1 MKRRV
6 VLLILFNLIS
16 SISYG
21 KNIQDTNVMK
31 IKLTIEDQKKII
43 VRMAD
48 NSAAEQFIK
57 MLPANF
63 EFIDFAGEEK
73 ISKLSRP
80 LSLNNVPRGMIASA
94 GKMFIYVPWGN
105 WGFFYKDH
113 GDYLDK
119 NLIELGQIE
128 RGLENLSAYKGGFNA
143 KIEVFEN
150 DDD

>member
-31 IKLTIEDQKKII
+31 IKLTIENQKEII

>member
-1 MKRRV
+1 MKKLFI
-6 VLLILFNLIS
+6 LLILFNLIS

-21 KNIQDTNVMK
+21 KSIQDTNAMK
-31 IKLTIEDQKKII
+31 IKLIIENQKEII

-57 MLPANF
+57 MLPTNF

-73 ISKLSRP
+73 ISEFSRP
-80 LSLNNVPRGMIASA
+80 ISLNNVPRGMIASA

>member
-31 IKLTIEDQKKII
+31 IKLTIENQKKII

>member
-1 MKRRV
+1 MKKLFI
-6 VLLILFNLIS
+6 LLILFNLIS

-31 IKLTIEDQKKII
+31 IKLTIENQKEII

-57 MLPANF
+57 MLPTNF

-73 ISKLSRP
+73 ISEFSRP
-80 LSLNNVPRGMIASA
+80 ISLNNVPRGMIASA

>member
-1 MKRRV
+1 MKKLFI
-6 VLLILFNLIS
+6 LLILFNLIS

-21 KNIQDTNVMK
+21 KSIQDTNAMK
-31 IKLTIEDQKKII
+31 IKLTIENQKEII

-57 MLPANF
+57 MLPTNF

-73 ISKLSRP
+73 ISKFSRP

-150 DDD
+150 NDD

>member
-1 MKRRV
+1 
-6 VLLILFNLIS
+6 
-16 SISYG
+16 
-21 KNIQDTNVMK
+21 MK
-31 IKLTIEDQKKII
+31 IKLTIENQKEII

-48 NSAAEQFIK
+48 NSAAGQFIK

>member
-1 MKRRV
+1 MKRLFI
-6 VLLILFNLIS
+6 LLILFYLIS

-31 IKLTIEDQKKII
+31 IKLTIENQKEII

-73 ISKLSRP
+73 ISEFSRP
-80 LSLNNVPRGMIASA
+80 ISLNNVSRGMIASA

-119 NLIELGQIE
+119 SLIELGQIE
-128 RGLENLSAYKGGFNA
+128 SGLEILSTYKGGFNA
-143 KIEVFEN
+143 KIEVLEN
-150 DDD
+150 YSD

>member
-1 MKRRV
+1 MKKLFI
-6 VLLILFNLIS
+6 LLILFNLIS

-31 IKLTIEDQKKII
+31 IKLIIENQKEII

-57 MLPANF
+57 MLPTNF

-73 ISKLSRP
+73 ISEFSRP
-80 LSLNNVPRGMIASA
+80 ISLNNVPRGMIASA

-119 NLIELGQIE
+119 SLIELGQIE

>member
-6 VLLILFNLIS
+6 VLLILFNLVS

>member
-1 MKRRV
+1 MKKLFI
-6 VLLILFNLIS
+6 LLILFNLIS

-31 IKLTIEDQKKII
+31 IKLTIENQKKII

-128 RGLENLSAYKGGFNA
+128 RGLENLSAYKGGFKA

>member
-1 MKRRV
+1 MKKLFI
-6 VLLILFNLIS
+6 LLILFNLIS

-31 IKLTIEDQKKII
+31 IKLTIENQKEII

-57 MLPANF
+57 MLPTNF

-73 ISKLSRP
+73 ISKFSRP

-150 DDD
+150 NDD

>member
-1 MKRRV
+1 MKKLFI
-6 VLLILFNLIS
+6 LLILFNLIS

-31 IKLTIEDQKKII
+31 IKLTIENQKKII

-57 MLPANF
+57 MLPTNF

-73 ISKLSRP
+73 ISEFSRP
-80 LSLNNVPRGMIASA
+80 ISLNNVPRGMIASA

>member
-1 MKRRV
+1 MKKLFF
-6 VLLILFNLIS
+6 LLILFNLIS

-21 KNIQDTNVMK
+21 KNIQDTNAMK
-31 IKLTIEDQKKII
+31 IKLTIENQKEII

>member
-1 MKRRV
+1 MKKLFF
-6 VLLILFNLIS
+6 LLILFYLIS

-21 KNIQDTNVMK
+21 KNIQDTNAMK
-31 IKLTIEDQKKII
+31 IKLTIENQKEII

-73 ISKLSRP
+73 ISEFSRP
-80 LSLNNVPRGMIASA
+80 ISLNNVPRGMIASA

-119 NLIELGQIE
+119 SLIELGQIE
-128 RGLENLSAYKGGFNA
+128 SGLEILSTYEGDFNA

-150 DDD
+150 CGD

>member
-1 MKRRV
+1 MKKLFI
-6 VLLILFNLIS
+6 LLILFNMIS

-31 IKLTIEDQKKII
+31 IKLTIENQKKII

>member
-1 MKRRV
+1 MKRLFI
-6 VLLILFNLIS
+6 LLILFYLIS

-31 IKLTIEDQKKII
+31 IKLTIENQKEII

-73 ISKLSRP
+73 ISEFSRP
-80 LSLNNVPRGMIASA
+80 ISLNNVPRGMIASA

-119 NLIELGQIE
+119 SLIELGQIE
-128 RGLENLSAYKGGFNA
+128 SGLEILSTYKGGFNA

-150 DDD
+150 YND

>member
-1 MKRRV
+1 MKRLFI
-6 VLLILFNLIS
+6 LLILFYLIS

-31 IKLTIEDQKKII
+31 IKLTIENQKEII

-73 ISKLSRP
+73 ISEFSRP
-80 LSLNNVPRGMIASA
+80 ISLNNVSRGMIASA

-119 NLIELGQIE
+119 SLIELGQIE
-128 RGLENLSAYKGGFNA
+128 SGLEILSTYKGGFNA

-150 DDD
+150 YSD

>member
-1 MKRRV
+1 MKKLFI
-6 VLLILFNLIS
+6 LLILFNLIS

-31 IKLTIEDQKKII
+31 IKLTIENQKEII

-73 ISKLSRP
+73 ISKFSRP

>member
-31 IKLTIEDQKKII
+31 IKLTIENQKEII

-57 MLPANF
+57 MLPTNF

-73 ISKLSRP
+73 ISKFSRP

>member
-1 MKRRV
+1 MKKLFF
-6 VLLILFNLIS
+6 LLILFNLIS

-21 KNIQDTNVMK
+21 KNIQDTNAMK
-31 IKLTIEDQKKII
+31 IKLTIENQKEII

-63 EFIDFAGEEK
+63 
-73 ISKLSRP
+73 SRP
-80 LSLNNVPRGMIASA
+80 ISLNNVPRGMIASA

-119 NLIELGQIE
+119 SLIELGQIE
-128 RGLENLSAYKGGFNA
+128 SGLEILSTYEGGFNA

-150 DDD
+150 CGD

>member
-1 MKRRV
+1 MKKLFF
-6 VLLILFNLIS
+6 LLILFNLIS

-21 KNIQDTNVMK
+21 KNIQDTNAMK
-31 IKLTIEDQKKII
+31 IKLTIENQKEII

-73 ISKLSRP
+73 ISEFSRP
-80 LSLNNVPRGMIASA
+80 ISLNNVPRGMIASA

-119 NLIELGQIE
+119 SLIELGQIE
-128 RGLENLSAYKGGFNA
+128 SGLEILSTYKGGFNA

-150 DDD
+150 CGD

>member
-1 MKRRV
+1 MKKLFI
-6 VLLILFNLIS
+6 LLILFNLIS

-21 KNIQDTNVMK
+21 KSIQDTNAMK
-31 IKLTIEDQKKII
+31 IKLTIENQKEII

-57 MLPANF
+57 MLPTNF

-73 ISKLSRP
+73 ISKFSRP

>member
-1 MKRRV
+1 MKKLFI
-6 VLLILFNLIS
+6 LLILFNLIS

-31 IKLTIEDQKKII
+31 IKLTIENQKEII

-57 MLPANF
+57 MLPTNF

-73 ISKLSRP
+73 ISKFSRP